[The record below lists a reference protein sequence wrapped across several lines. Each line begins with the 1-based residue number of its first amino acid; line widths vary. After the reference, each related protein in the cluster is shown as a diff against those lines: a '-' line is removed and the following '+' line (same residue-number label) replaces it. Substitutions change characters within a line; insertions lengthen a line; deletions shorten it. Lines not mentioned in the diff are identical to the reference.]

1 MKRHLDTD
9 LERDLDRD
17 LDRHADRVLATAFH
31 GVLDPDF
38 HTDFCKVF
46 NEHLDWDIDM
56 DLDCDL
62 HGNGSGS
69 GYGFAQGPG

>member
-17 LDRHADRVLATAFH
+17 LDRHSERVLATAFH
-31 GVLDPDF
+31 GALDPDF
-38 HTDFCKVF
+38 HTDVGKVF
-46 NEHLDWDIDM
+46 NEHLDWDIGM
-56 DLDCDL
+56 DLNCDL

-69 GYGFAQGPG
+69 GCGFAQGPG